1 MCLCAGNRLLLSIPL
16 ASQAASRLP
25 GGGHGEKRKREEEIG
40 TLVSC
45 EVTAVKSTHLDVST
59 STGGAQ

>member
-1 MCLCAGNRLLLSIPL
+1 M
-16 ASQAASRLP
+16 P

-59 STGGAQ
+59 STGAVLPLLDKLMSYQA